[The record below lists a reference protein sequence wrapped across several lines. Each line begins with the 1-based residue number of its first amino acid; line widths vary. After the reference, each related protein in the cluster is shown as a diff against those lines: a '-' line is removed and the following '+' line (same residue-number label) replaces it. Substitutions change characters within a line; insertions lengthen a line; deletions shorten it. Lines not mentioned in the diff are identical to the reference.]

1 MDTKPLNKQSSLLIN
16 GILQGIVSNNI
27 RLGRKYIMGDEHTLL
42 VGLHDLDAQIITK
55 VHEIYFPTIYRY
67 AHYRLGDTIIA
78 EDLASETFIRL
89 LEAVHAGNGPRTS
102 LRGWLMGTISN
113 IVNDYYRAAYNKP
126 IEPLQEEALAHTGN
140 PVSHSERSDQEAA
153 LRAALLKLTP
163 DQQHIITLRFGTG
176 CSLAET
182 AEIVGKKPNAVKQLQ
197 FRALNS
203 LRKHVEEE
211 I

>member
-1 MDTKPLNKQSSLLIN
+1 
-16 GILQGIVSNNI
+16 
-27 RLGRKYIMGDEHTLL
+27 MGDDQTLL
-42 VGLHDLDAQIITK
+42 AGLRDLDAQIITK
-55 VHEIYFPTIYRY
+55 VHEIYYPMIYRY
-67 AHYRLGDTIIA
+67 AHYRQGDATIA

-89 LEAVHAGNGPRTS
+89 LEAIHAGNGPRTS

-113 IVNDYYRAAYNKP
+113 IVNDHYRVAYNKP
-126 IEPLQEEALAHTGN
+126 IEPLQEDALARSGN

-153 LRAALLKLTP
+153 LREALLKLTP

-182 AEIVGKKPNAVKQLQ
+182 AKIVGIKTNAVKQLQ
-197 FRALNS
+197 FRALNA
-203 LRKHVEEE
+203 LRKHVKAE